1 MPREKCS
8 NTDKQFG
15 STGGALVDDSEL
27 GRALASGDTE
37 ALKKMGYAN
46 LEVAQ
51 KKAQELVEDLAQEM
65 THDFETTLRCRCRF
79 MYCFGGK
86 NIKMPSSS
94 SFRHHFVKHLYF
106 ETSQKW

>member
-1 MPREKCS
+1 LAQQAAANAR
-8 NTDKQFG
+8 
-15 STGGALVDDSEL
+15 ALVDDSEL

-65 THDFETTLRCRCRF
+65 THDLETTLRCRCRF

-94 SFRHHFVKHLYF
+94 SFGHQFVKHLYF
-106 ETSQKW
+106 EASQKW

>member
-1 MPREKCS
+1 MAQQAAANAR
-8 NTDKQFG
+8 
-15 STGGALVDDSEL
+15 ALVDDSEL

-65 THDFETTLRCRCRF
+65 THDLE
-79 MYCFGGK
+79 
-86 NIKMPSSS
+86 I
-94 SFRHHFVKHLYF
+94 
-106 ETSQKW
+106 